1 MSATTLYLVRHAHA
15 HWTPDDN
22 RPLSHEGTLAAG
34 RLAALLS
41 ESPITAIYSS
51 PSRRAFDT
59 VLPLSEHLG
68 QTIEVVA
75 DFRERDLPDARM
87 SQQEFDRLAEESW
100 RFPNEARVGRESNAV
115 AQRRGL
121 TALMSLLDRHRG
133 QHLVVSTHGTLMA
146 LIMNTFSSSFGYEFW
161 SRLTFPDIYQ
171 LDLEEG
177 ALLRVARVWSDPA

>member
-1 MSATTLYLVRHAHA
+1 VSATTLYLVRHAHA

-22 RPLSHEGTLAAG
+22 RPLSDEGTLAAG
-34 RLAALLS
+34 RLAVLLS

-59 VLPLSEHLG
+59 VAPLSERLG

-75 DFRERDLPDARM
+75 DFRERDLPTARM

-146 LIMNTFSSSFGYEFW
+146 LIMNGLDSSLGFEFW
-161 SRLTFPDIYQ
+161 CGLSFPDVYA
-171 LDLEEG
+171 LDFTGGGFTGMRRLWTG
-177 ALLRVARVWSDPA
+177 Q